1 MRLNEAE
8 SVVESLL
15 FVSGDAVSIDVI
27 AKSVELDRATAR
39 AVVLSLSKRY
49 EEEKRGIRI
58 IEIDNSFQ
66 MCSAPE
72 NFQYLSNVLKTEKK
86 NGLSQALLE
95 TLAIIAY
102 KQPVTKAQIEEI
114 RGVNSDHAV
123 NRLIEKKLVTECG
136 KSDAPGRPVLFGTTN
151 DFLRFF
157 GFKSIKDIGP
167 LPDGKTIE
175 TSEIEKYDLN

>member
-1 MRLNEAE
+1 MKLNEAE

-15 FVSGDAVSIDVI
+15 FVSGDAVSIDII
-27 AKSVELDRATAR
+27 AKSVELDKATAK
-39 AVVLSLSKRY
+39 AVVLSLSERY
-49 EEEKRGIRI
+49 EKEKRGIRI
-58 IEIDNSFQ
+58 IEMDNSFQ

-72 NFQYLSNVLKTEKK
+72 NFQYLSNVLKTEK
-86 NGLSQALLE
+86 NHGLSQALLE

-123 NRLIEKKLVTECG
+123 NRLLEKKLVSECG
-136 KSDAPGRPVLFGTTN
+136 KSDTPGHPVLFGTTN

-157 GFKSIKDIGP
+157 GFKSVRDIGP
-167 LPDGKTIE
+167 LPEGEKADI
-175 TSEIEKYDLN
+175 SEIE